1 MQQLKKQVTI
11 LFSRMKQTILYINI
25 FLSEKINIVRGIPTD
40 KMNIVEKK
48 SQIQIKILY
57 VTVICA
63 IIIRIYQ
70 SRKVKNNLPTV

>member
-70 SRKVKNNLPTV
+70 SRKVTNNLPTV